1 VLDGWFELT
10 PELLEERRSALT
22 SEDLTRFFDG
32 QEPDWRHALA
42 PEDQIPR
49 RPVALDGLTK
59 MRTPDASQ
67 AVVLLVGADGTGK
80 STALLQI
87 AADLVGDGRR
97 VLVRSPGATLDPTA
111 VMELEGGWV
120 LVSDDA
126 NEIAKEFETAMQQL
140 FAADRRDVDW
150 LLSAREADWKAQFLR
165 YGRSLEPAWERSSDL
180 WPALGNRAA
189 VLSVTA
195 SAAAPATEGLA
206 AWAAGTRLGST
217 AADAPAIL
225 AAWAGAGSL
234 GAIASLP
241 EAERAEALEERST
254 KKLGIS
260 DGTLLGVSLDLR
272 HGADDLPPFVEQ
284 IVRRL
289 DGDPIQ
295 EAFLFAAAA
304 QVAGVDGLDLFV
316 LADLIGVDRDQRRA
330 AILARLASA
339 GLASGTAGALR
350 PRHPAIAKVAVQ
362 LLAEGR
368 LAGDLEDLYRRL
380 VRGTATTGNDVK
392 SLSAGGAIMNCGPL
406 LSEKLQHLGLSR
418 ERADQIACTVADE
431 AEAALPDFLL
441 FTVARARTYQ
451 AGGRPVDARR
461 ALRARFAD
469 ATTKNDWDVVGRA
482 YLQEL
487 SGPEAA
493 AGRLAEATTLAG
505 LALAD
510 AEGLGQVTMAD
521 GKLALLALGDAA
533 SELARA
539 EDGTDDD
546 TDDGTQALF
555 RRQLRACTHLGEKVT
570 PKWDQRARFDFH
582 TFAVKADGYGIP
594 KTSAAEALL
603 WLGETLTTAMAM
615 LDDPEVKNLAQR
627 LVPEHGTLGFS
638 HLEHTIG
645 LGRLPWAKE

>member
-1 VLDGWFELT
+1 MLDGWFELT
-10 PELLEERRSALT
+10 PELLEERRSALS
-22 SEDLTRFFDG
+22 SEDLKRFFDG

-42 PEDQIPR
+42 PEHQIPR
-49 RPVALDGLTK
+49 RPVAVDGLTK
-59 MRTPDASQ
+59 MRAPDGSQ

-87 AADLVGDGRR
+87 ASDLVADGRR
-97 VLVRSPGATLDPTA
+97 LLVRSAGATLDASA
-111 VMELEGGWV
+111 VMELEGDWV

-126 NEIAKEFETAMQQL
+126 NEIAQDFEKVVQQL
-140 FAADRRDVDW
+140 FTADRRNVHW

-165 YGRSLEPAWERSSDL
+165 YGRSLEPAWERFGDL

-195 SAAAPATEGLA
+195 TDAAPVTEGLA
-206 AWAAGTRLGST
+206 AWAAGIRLGST
-217 AADAPAIL
+217 AADGPAIL
-225 AAWAGAGSL
+225 AAWAGVQAL
-234 GAIASLP
+234 GAAAALP
-241 EAERAEALEERST
+241 EGERAEALEERST

-260 DGTLLGVSLDLR
+260 DGTLLGGSLDLR
-272 HGADDLPPFVEQ
+272 YGADGLTPFVEE

-289 DGDPIQ
+289 DGDAVR

-316 LADLIGVDRDQRRA
+316 LADLIGVDREQRRE
-330 AILARLASA
+330 AILGRLAEA

-350 PRHPAIAKVAVQ
+350 PRHPAIARVAVQ
-362 LLAEGR
+362 LVAEGR
-368 LAGDLEDLYRRL
+368 LEGDLEDLYRRL
-380 VRGTATTGNDVK
+380 IRGTAATGNDVK

-406 LSEKLQHLGLSR
+406 LSEKLQQLGLPRDRS
-418 ERADQIACTVADE
+418 DQIACTVADE
-431 AEAALPDFLL
+431 AEVALPDYLL
-441 FTVARARTYQ
+441 FTVARARTFR
-451 AGGRPVDARR
+451 AAGRPVDARR

-493 AGRLAEATTLAG
+493 AGRLAEAVTLAG

-533 SELARA
+533 SELALA
-539 EDGTDDD
+539 ERPDATEA
-546 TDDGTQALF
+546 ALF

-582 TFAVKADGYGIP
+582 TFAVKADEYEIP

-603 WLGETLTTAMAM
+603 WLGETVTTAMGM
-615 LDDPEVKNLAQR
+615 VDDPEVKDLAQR
-627 LVPEHGTLGFS
+627 LVPESGALGFT